1 MTPRQPHLTSRLQ
14 GFGTS
19 IFAEMT
25 QLAVAHRALNLGQGF
40 PDFDGP
46 DFVKEAAIAAVRA
59 GHNQYCRSSGTLE
72 LARAIAEHQRRFYGL
87 DYDPESEITVYSG
100 ATEAI
105 AASLQALLDAGDEVV
120 VFEPAYD
127 SYLPALAMAGA
138 LPRVVAL
145 RPPEFA
151 LDPRALEAAIGP
163 RTRALILN
171 SPHNPTGKMFTR
183 GELEKVAALAQ
194 RHDLLVVTDEVYEHI
209 AFLGAHVP
217 IATLPGMRARTIS
230 ISSGGKTFSLTGWK
244 IGWSC
249 APPALSAALRSAH
262 QFVTFCTATPFQ
274 LAVATGL
281 GADDS
286 FYAQLASDY
295 RARRERLC
303 AGLTAA
309 GFDVLPPAGT
319 YFALADIR
327 PLGFDDDLAFCR
339 MLPERVGVV
348 AIPVS
353 VFCLDNAPVKHL
365 VRFAFCKRDDTLD
378 EALRRLRGL
387 RS

>member
-46 DFVKEAAIAAVRA
+46 DFVKDAAISAVRA

-72 LARAIAEHQRRFYGL
+72 LARAVAAHQRHFYGL

-138 LPRVVAL
+138 VPRVVAL

-151 LDPRALEAAIGP
+151 LDPQALEAAIGP

-183 GELEKVAALAQ
+183 GELETIATLAQ

-274 LAVATGL
+274 LAVAAGL

-303 AGLTAA
+303 TGLTAA

-339 MLPERVGVV
+339 MLPERVGVA

-353 VFCLDNAPVKHL
+353 VFCLDKAPVKHL

>member
-46 DFVKEAAIAAVRA
+46 DFVKEAAVAAVRT

-72 LARAIAEHQRRFYGL
+72 LARAVALHQRRFYGL

-105 AASLQALLDAGDEVV
+105 AASLQALLEAGDEVV

-151 LDPRALEAAIGP
+151 LDPQALEAAIGP

-171 SPHNPTGKMFTR
+171 SPHNPTGKMFSR
-183 GELEKVAALAQ
+183 GELETIATLAE

-274 LAVATGL
+274 LAVAAGL

-309 GFDVLPPAGT
+309 GFDVLAPAGT

-353 VFCLDNAPVKHL
+353 VFCLDKAPVKHL

-378 EALRRLRGL
+378 EALRRLRAL